1 MLGRH
6 RLARRIRQV
15 VVMID
20 PRSILF
26 PYVREEMKF
35 QKTLSLARCL
45 RTSIAF
51 FTALPITKVAIR
63 RI

>member
-1 MLGRH
+1 
-6 RLARRIRQV
+6 
-15 VVMID
+15 MID
-20 PRSILF
+20 PLSILF
-26 PYVREEMKF
+26 RYVREEMKF
-35 QKTLSLARCL
+35 QKTLLLARCL